1 MVRLLSV
8 GLDPA
13 ELELVTLAVR
23 LRWPDARVSVATDGQ
38 RGVEL
43 VEEETPDILLLQ
55 ARADDAVS
63 VTDVLRDVRR
73 FSAVPIVV
81 MEKDGAEADAVK
93 VLEEGADDY
102 VRLPC
107 GPMELMSR
115 MVALLRRTRYEREA
129 RSGSAIVSGALVVIP
144 STYEVFLGEKR
155 LSLTPTEFPLLH
167 ILLKNRSVVVSHELL
182 ERLLWGE
189 RGYSASLLKKYIQ
202 RLRKKLGDEPRE
214 PRWIA
219 TVPGYGYRYVGPV
232 PSSASE
238 RVAVAAAPS

>member
-1 MVRLLSV
+1 MVQVLAV
-8 GLDPA
+8 GLDPP

-55 ARADDAVS
+55 ARGDDAVS
-63 VTDVLRDVRR
+63 VTGVLREVRH
-73 FSAVPIVV
+73 FSAIPTLVL
-81 MEKDGAEADAVK
+81 EKDGAEADAVK

-129 RSGSAIVSGALVVIP
+129 RSGSAIVSGTLVVIP

-155 LSLTPTEFPLLH
+155 LSLTPTEFRLLH

-202 RLRKKLGDEPRE
+202 RLRKKLGDEPR
-214 PRWIA
+214 WIA

-232 PSSASE
+232 PSSAPE
-238 RVAVAAAPS
+238 QVAVAAARS